1 MILFW
6 HICSDCEVYQNANV
20 QEEKASEKDA
30 VASALSEHRKILS
43 DSTENCKTP
52 QEPNTSM
59 RPSLKLQGNILTG
72 TNVFSLFSKA
82 PPVRHSN
89 WPLALLFRV
98 VVIAVLFII
107 FASIWRCL
115 KFWFYLDI
123 RTFYSCFWNW
133 EGAFKA
139 KSFLYI

>member
-1 MILFW
+1 M
-6 HICSDCEVYQNANV
+6 DCEVYQNANV
-20 QEEKASEKDA
+20 QEEKASEKHA
-30 VASALSEHRKILS
+30 VASGHGAAASALSECRKILS

-72 TNVFSLFSKA
+72 INVVSLFSKA

-115 KFWFYLDI
+115 KF
-123 RTFYSCFWNW
+123 
-133 EGAFKA
+133 
-139 KSFLYI
+139 